1 MCTNVVH
8 LLPIT
13 DSRVDPLFQ
22 TFYTLLTQI
31 LYPMSPV
38 TLNASIFMTLALTVE
53 RYLAVCMPIRY
64 R

>member
-1 MCTNVVH
+1 M
-8 LLPIT
+8 
-13 DSRVDPLFQ
+13 FQ
-22 TFYTLLTQI
+22 TFYALLTQI